1 MSELIAI
8 LLTVVLLAGNA
19 FFVGSE
25 FALLAVRRSQIELR
39 ATEGSRIAK
48 LTLKAIERV
57 SLMMA
62 GAQLGITACSL
73 GLGAIGEPAIAALIE
88 QPMRAVGITGAL
100 LHGMAFTIAMS
111 IVVFLHM
118 VLGEMVPKNIAIAG
132 PERSAMALGPILY
145 GMVLI
150 LRPFIALLNGFS
162 NLVLRLFRV
171 EPKDEVASAF
181 TAEEVSAF
189 IAESHREGLLDEE
202 ERRLLSTAIELDS
215 ETLSSALV
223 PLNHLVALPHRATPA
238 QAEAEFLRTGFSRF
252 PLADDN
258 GVLNRYVHLKDLLG
272 LTESV
277 AEEPIPYSRT
287 RPLSV
292 LSVDTALDDAL
303 DRMQA
308 DGAHLALVEENGDTI
323 GAAMLGSVVQR
334 LAGTR

>member
-118 VLGEMVPKNIAIAG
+118 
-132 PERSAMALGPILY
+132 
-145 GMVLI
+145 
-150 LRPFIALLNGFS
+150 
-162 NLVLRLFRV
+162 
-171 EPKDEVASAF
+171 
-181 TAEEVSAF
+181 
-189 IAESHREGLLDEE
+189 
-202 ERRLLSTAIELDS
+202 RRAVDPDWAT
-215 ETLSSALV
+215 ETW
-223 PLNHLVALPHRATPA
+223 
-238 QAEAEFLRTGFSRF
+238 
-252 PLADDN
+252 
-258 GVLNRYVHLKDLLG
+258 
-272 LTESV
+272 
-277 AEEPIPYSRT
+277 
-287 RPLSV
+287 
-292 LSVDTALDDAL
+292 
-303 DRMQA
+303 
-308 DGAHLALVEENGDTI
+308 
-323 GAAMLGSVVQR
+323 
-334 LAGTR
+334 